1 MSFAFAMLFT
11 LVASAAETPPSSA
24 APGAQARF
32 AQSYMQLI
40 ETADAFEL
48 DAALVARERLLEH
61 HGGTI
66 ERVGAS
72 ERLTALMALG
82 EPFSTR
88 RVDWWQGR
96 MPEKDERY
104 VVVWWHP
111 DQTDSRRVVLGA
123 QNVATRHGVP
133 VLAVIPD
140 GTTAD
145 RKSAA
150 DVIAICPKVTF
161 AAAPARLL
169 KVIDPEDLPQIT
181 VVEAEVVLWQGRWD
195 DLDGTPLRP

>member
-1 MSFAFAMLFT
+1 MSVAFAMLFT
-11 LVASAAETPPSSA
+11 LVASAAEEPPSSGT
-24 APGAQARF
+24 PGAPARF

-40 ETADAFEL
+40 DTADAFEL
-48 DAALVARERLLEH
+48 DAAIIARERLLEH
-61 HGGTI
+61 HGGTVA
-66 ERVGAS
+66 RVGSS

-88 RVDWWQGR
+88 RIDWWHGR

-111 DQTDSRRVVLGA
+111 DQTNSRRVVLGA

-145 RKSAA
+145 RKRAA
-150 DVIAICPKVTF
+150 DVIAICPELTF

-169 KVIDPEDLPQIT
+169 EVIDPDQLPQIT
-181 VVEAEVVLWQGRWD
+181 VVEAGVVLWQGQWD
-195 DLDGTPLRP
+195 DFDGTPLRP